1 MDVFL
6 LGSENTC
13 TKCSQKDINEL
24 SILSNYLVDID
35 DTVSLEDISQNTGI
49 SVKNINRIMKNNNFS
64 QDNINFNGNI
74 SINL

>member
-1 MDVFL
+1 M

>member
-1 MDVFL
+1 M

-13 TKCSQKDINEL
+13 TKCSQKDIIEL